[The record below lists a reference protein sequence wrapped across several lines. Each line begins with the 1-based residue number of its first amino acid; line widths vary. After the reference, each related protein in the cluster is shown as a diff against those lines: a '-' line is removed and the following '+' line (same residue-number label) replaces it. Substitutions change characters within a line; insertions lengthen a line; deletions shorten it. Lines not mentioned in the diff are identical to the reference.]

1 MRIRGTSRL
10 EAHAARA
17 GGKLVVSGT
26 VTDDAAHPV
35 PGARVAA
42 GLARGA
48 PPAGVATF
56 AGASP
61 EACSEGG
68 PPPVLDRA
76 DLLVLPVDEGGRFC
90 VRLSLPVD
98 RYAIHLESRATPLV
112 DAARLDLEVDLA
124 LEPVTLRFDPEPRV
138 VALDEEASG
147 APAGF
152 VVVASTENDGVTT
165 AAAGLP
171 LTLSNEAGTLLGSAT
186 TDTSGRVRFALEAAR
201 LGPPGKGELR
211 VSFGGSSDAGA
222 SSQTLQIERR
232 TRVDLAAID
241 AVAGVLPAG
250 SPEDGV
256 VLRARAS
263 LRCAARGC
271 TGTPTGTVEARV
283 GDTIV
288 GAAPLAQG
296 EARVVV
302 TFAMPAASEVP
313 LRLRYVP
320 DAPWFQPGGELA
332 ITLPVRASSPWRK
345 ALLLVAGLA
354 VVGWLVL
361 ARFPATRRKEPSTRP
376 SHAPPLPQ
384 AGVELV
390 RSGPAARGWGG
401 RLHDAHDVVPIAGA
415 RVAIERPGFQRVD
428 VLAEVYSDDGD
439 LPAAGAAHDARRS
452 PGGGGPA
459 PRAAAAA
466 APSAR
471 RARHRAR
478 AASAG
483 LAGPAG
489 GVGTHAREA
498 LRRAIGADPGGR
510 APGGG
515 AGPGARALG
524 GCDRAGGVRGRAGGR
539 AGPGRSGPPGPR
551 PGGVASP
558 GAGGPATAPP
568 RSTLTGCAAGPYSR
582 ARRREPPRD
591 AP

>member
-1 MRIRGTSRL
+1 VRIRGTSRL

-68 PPPVLDRA
+68 APPVLDRA

-112 DAARLDLEVDLA
+112 DPARLDLAVDLA

-138 VALDEEASG
+138 VALDDEGSG
-147 APAGF
+147 AAASF
-152 VVVASTENDGVTT
+152 DVVASTENDGVTT

-171 LTLSNEAGTLLGSAT
+171 LTLSNEAGTQLASAT
-186 TDTSGRVRFALEAAR
+186 TDASGRVRFALEAAR

-232 TRVDLAAID
+232 TRVDLAAND
-241 AVAGVLPAG
+241 AVGGVLPPG

-263 LRCAARGC
+263 ARCAAHGC
-271 TGTPTGTVEARV
+271 AGTPTGTVEARV

-302 TFAMPAASEVP
+302 TFGMPAASEVP

-361 ARFPATRRKEPSTRP
+361 ARFPAAKRKEASARA

-390 RSGPAARGWGG
+390 RSGPAAQGWGG

-415 RVAIERPGFQRVD
+415 RVAVERPGFQRVD
-428 VLAEVYSDDGD
+428 VLAEVYSDEGGVFLLPALHTMPGD
-439 LPAAGAAHDARRS
+439 LLVAEGRLHAQLRRPLPSPGELDIALVLRRRAVLDRLVAWARARGRPFDARSEPTPGVIRRAAGQDLGLARWADATERAAYGGAPVDARAQAEVDR
-452 PGGGGPA
+452 
-459 PRAAAAA
+459 
-466 APSAR
+466 
-471 RARHRAR
+471 
-478 AASAG
+478 
-483 LAGPAG
+483 L
-489 GVGTHAREA
+489 
-498 LRRAIGADPGGR
+498 
-510 APGGG
+510 APGGDG
-515 AGPGARALG
+515 PQDPAPGTPRPPGPGAR
-524 GCDRAGGVRGRAGGR
+524 
-539 AGPGRSGPPGPR
+539 
-551 PGGVASP
+551 
-558 GAGGPATAPP
+558 
-568 RSTLTGCAAGPYSR
+568 
-582 ARRREPPRD
+582 
-591 AP
+591 